1 MPEVEEKT
9 CLDKTKQN
17 TLRWWEVFKMPV
29 EYPTSEAAGKG
40 WSDPCNC
47 FCGTLCCGP
56 KSALLI
62 LTAPLF
68 CCCGVVED

>member
-1 MPEVEEKT
+1 MSEIEEKT

-17 TLRWWEVFKMPV
+17 TLRWWEVFIMPV

-47 FCGTLCCGP
+47 LCGTLCCGP

-68 CCCGVVED
+68 CCCGKEED

>member
-1 MPEVEEKT
+1 MSKVEEKT

-17 TLRWWEVFKMPV
+17 TLKWWEVFKMPV

-68 CCCGVVED
+68 CCCGEVED